1 MSDFKLL
8 RRIIAP
14 IALRQ
19 ALPAYST
26 EVVLMLKSTSLAGLI
41 GIVEMTGVAQK
52 LGRKSLEDVGVLALA
67 GVIYLIVSFIIILL
81 MGLLERKLSPHLR
94 VMPPRA
100 QTPRTI
106 VG

>member
-1 MSDFKLL
+1 
-8 RRIIAP
+8 
-14 IALRQ
+14 
-19 ALPAYST
+19 
-26 EVVLMLKSTSLAGLI
+26 
-41 GIVEMTGVAQK
+41 
-52 LGRKSLEDVGVLALA
+52 VLALA
-67 GVIYLIVSFIIILL
+67 GVIYLVVSFIIILL